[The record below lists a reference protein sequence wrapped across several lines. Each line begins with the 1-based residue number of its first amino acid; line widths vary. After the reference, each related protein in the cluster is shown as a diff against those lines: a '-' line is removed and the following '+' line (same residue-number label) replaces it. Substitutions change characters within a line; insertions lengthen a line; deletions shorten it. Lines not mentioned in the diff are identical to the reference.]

1 MKALRNS
8 SLSISL
14 PIKTLLFLS
23 DICEEMGLTASQ
35 YINMLILRDLNTSN
49 TENKKEED

>member
-1 MKALRNS
+1 MKTLRNS

-23 DICEEMGLTASQ
+23 DICEEMGITASQ
-35 YINMLILRDLNTSN
+35 YINMLIIRDLNTSN
-49 TENKKEED
+49 TKENKEEE